1 MKYHHGNLKEELI
14 SSACVICESLG
25 HDHMSLRSIAKE
37 AKVSQTAPYRH
48 FKTKEDLLAEVSKKG
63 FEDLAEIL
71 NQPTNK
77 NNSMTPKERFIEM
90 GLAYLRF
97 GLERKNTYDLMH
109 SPIINKVEYPELLE
123 AASAAFDELV
133 KIIIELNPGISDDD
147 LGRQCIRHW
156 AQIHGLVGLIGDTK
170 IDESM
175 GTNAGD
181 AMSIVTND
189 LRSFLTIVL
198 EV

>member
-147 LGRQCIRHW
+147 LGQQCIRHW

-189 LRSFLTIVL
+189 LRSFLTMVL